1 MPKPHFIFTQ
11 HKNSL
16 RVYIPNLESLDVAT
30 IQNIEQFVLKRKGY
44 FDFNT
49 YTFVLQK
56 RLEYK
61 EFKQVV
67 EVSGLD
73 VDFEQ
78 NKIEQV
84 SKPRVSFG
92 QYKGL
97 FYSELPDSYLLWL
110 KNNYRGRE
118 KDIIEEEIQSRNL

>member
-11 HKNSL
+11 YKNSL

-118 KDIIEEEIQSRNL
+118 KEIIEEEIKSRNL